1 MIQLIIFLKKCLQ
14 RRDAIQEFITSE
26 EENEALAYKWMDE
39 DEQQHADDYA
49 LVDEQFANHL
59 AKLREEGLDAEPYDE
74 FGNPIIEEMD
84 DASFIFDD
92 EPEDILDESNY
103 NFEG

>member
-14 RRDAIQEFITSE
+14 RRDAIQEFISSE
-26 EENEALAYKWMDE
+26 EENEALACKWMD
-39 DEQQHADDYA
+39 DA
-49 LVDEQFANHL
+49 LVDEQYANHL

-84 DASFIFDD
+84 DEAFI
-92 EPEDILDESNY
+92 
-103 NFEG
+103 